1 MKKNI
6 IMMALALAFTVNAHS
21 QTPVEK
27 NEKPKKVFNGPSGH
41 AIGVAISSSNGKG
54 LGYRY
59 WAENAGFHVTFFP
72 SSSNNNKYYN
82 GGVTGYLNLRE
93 YNFGRLFLHAGIE
106 YEYRE
111 RNDSYSIEMPSNNYP
126 YYYSYQQVSYQQKC
140 NGFNIGAGPGVH
152 VLSKYVSMDIYL
164 GYGLYTRDWMSNDSA
179 APANKD
185 TQVMTLTGGVA
196 LWLEL

>member
-6 IMMALALAFTVNAHS
+6 ILMAFALAFTVNAHS

-27 NEKPKKVFNGPSGH
+27 NEKPQKVFNGPSGH
-41 AIGVAISSSNGKG
+41 AIGIALSSTNGKG

-59 WAENAGFHVTFFP
+59 WAESAGFHVTFFP
-72 SSSNNNKYYN
+72 SASNNNKYYN
-82 GGVTGYLNLRE
+82 AGVTGYLNLRE
-93 YNFGRLFLHAGIE
+93 YNFGKLFLHAGIE

-126 YYYSYQQVSYQQKC
+126 YYYNYQQVSYQQKC